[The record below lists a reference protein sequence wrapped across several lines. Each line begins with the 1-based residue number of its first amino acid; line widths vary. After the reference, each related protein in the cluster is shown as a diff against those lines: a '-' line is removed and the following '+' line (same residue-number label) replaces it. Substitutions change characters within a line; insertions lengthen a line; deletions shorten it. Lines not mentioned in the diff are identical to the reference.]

1 MWIVKLAL
9 RRPYTFVVAALL
21 VVLISVGVLRRTPTD
36 IFPNVDIPVISVV
49 WTYGGLPAQQ
59 MERQITQFSEY
70 SLSGNVA
77 GIRSMESQSFDGVSI
92 IRLYLHDDVDVAAAT
107 AQVTAI
113 SQTIIRRMPPGTMP
127 PIIVRYSASSVPILQ
142 IAFFSEKM
150 TEAEVFDH
158 VNQRV
163 RTQLSAIQG
172 TRFPLPMGGRMRQ
185 TTVDLD
191 PQALRAYGLSPSDVN
206 QAILLQNLT
215 LPTGSAKI
223 GETEYRVSLNSSPET
238 IAALNDVPIRLRS
251 GRTIFVR
258 DVGFVHDGYAVQ
270 TSIAR
275 QDGRRAVVLSVLKTG
290 ETSTTELSRR
300 VRAMMPQ
307 IQAAAP
313 PDLRMELLADQ
324 STFVTEAIHGLLT
337 EGLIA
342 ALLTATMILLFLGS
356 WRSTLIVFVSI
367 PLSVLITLLILRAL
381 GHTLNT
387 MTLGGLALAVGILVD
402 DATVEI
408 ENIHRN
414 LALGKPL
421 VRAILDGAQQIAL
434 PAFVASL
441 SIGLVF
447 FSLFLLEGPARYLFL
462 PLGLAVGLSVMAS
475 YLLSRTIVPTLVRYL
490 LPAEI
495 AAHHAAAGSAHRP
508 GPFGRLHRGFERGF
522 ERLRDAYCE
531 ILGALLRHRA
541 ATVAAFFVL
550 CGAAALLTPRVGRDF
565 FPRIDSGQIRLH
577 VTAPPGTRI
586 EETERHFERVESAL
600 RELIPASEREVILD
614 QMGLPQGYSLAVTDT
629 SNVSSADGEILLKL
643 APHRQHD
650 TDYYVRRIRREL
662 PARFPELDFYFQPAD
677 IVTQILNFG
686 LPSPLSIQVTGQR
699 RDATEAAAQA
709 LSREL
714 RKVPGAVDVRVHQVT
729 NAPRLHLDVDR
740 ARASEVG
747 LTQRDVASD
756 VLITISSSGQVT
768 PSYWTD
774 PATGNSYPV
783 VVQVPETEVSS
794 LGAISGITVMSPSGA
809 QLVSDLATI
818 DRRAT
823 AVLVSHSDLQPTF
836 EVRADVSLLDLGTV
850 AARVHALVDSYRG
863 RLPPGSNISVRGQ
876 IDSMSA
882 GFSSLGLGLLLAVI
896 LVYALM
902 VVNFQSWLDPF
913 IILLALPGAGAGI
926 VVGLLLT
933 GTTFSIPSLMGA
945 IMSVGVATAN
955 STLLVSFASE
965 QREAGLSA
973 VEAALEAGLTRLRPV
988 LMTALA
994 MVIGMLP
1001 MALGRSEGGEQN
1013 AALARAVIGGLG
1025 GATLTTLLFVP
1036 VAFSVLRKSPRP
1048 TRYDPDLDELPPV
1061 LSSVLPQL
1069 SAVPPAQ

>member
-21 VVLISVGVLRRTPTD
+21 IVLLSVGVLRRTPTD

-70 SLSGNVA
+70 SLAGNVA

-92 IRLYLHDDVDVAAAT
+92 IRLYLHDDVDVASAT

-142 IAFFSEKM
+142 LAFFSEKM

-191 PQALRAYGLSPSDVN
+191 PQALRAYGLSPGDVN

-307 IQAAAP
+307 LQASAP

-367 PLSVLITLLILRAL
+367 PLSVLITLLIMRAL

-447 FSLFLLEGPARYLFL
+447 FSLFLLAGPARYLFL

-495 AAHHAAAGSAHRP
+495 AAHRAHAEAGSAHRP
-508 GPFGRLHRGFERGF
+508 GPFLRLHRGFERGF
-522 ERLRDAYCE
+522 ERLRDAYGE
-531 ILGALLRHRA
+531 ILGALLGHRT
-541 ATVAAFFVL
+541 ATVIAFFVL
-550 CGAAALLTPRVGRDF
+550 CSAAAWLVPRVGRDF

-643 APHRQHD
+643 APHREHD
-650 TDYYVRRIRREL
+650 TDHYVRLIRREL

-699 RDATEAAAQA
+699 RDATEAAAQSIA
-709 LSREL
+709 REL

-794 LGAISGITVMSPSGA
+794 LDAIGGITVMSQSGA
-809 QLVSDLATI
+809 QRVSDLATI

-823 AVLVSHSDLQPTF
+823 AVLVSHSDLQPAF
-836 EVRADVSLLDLGTV
+836 EVRADVSILDLGTV
-850 AARVHALVDSYRG
+850 AARVQSLVDSYRG
-863 RLPPGSNISVRGQ
+863 RLPPGSNIVVRGQ

-955 STLLVSFASE
+955 STLLVSFAGE
-965 QREAGLSA
+965 LREAGHSA
-973 VEAALEAGLTRLRPV
+973 VEAALLAGRTRLRPV

-1025 GATLTTLLFVP
+1025 GATPTTLLFVP

-1048 TRYDPDLDELPPV
+1048 TRHDPDLDELPA
-1061 LSSVLPQL
+1061 VLPPM